1 MRFEW
6 ERVLA
11 KRVAAFR
18 ACTRTDFSQLPC
30 PPGTIHFTGGAPPLE
45 CLPVEPISDA
55 LVRAWHAEPT
65 ALWYD
70 ETDGYEGLCS
80 AIAERMRQR
89 GATVDPA
96 HVLITQGAQQ
106 AIDLVARL
114 LLEPGDRVVVEGP
127 TYFGALQV
135 FEPYDVAIEAVP
147 LDEEGVQLELLEEAF
162 RREPRPKL
170 FYTVPTFQ
178 NPAGVTLS
186 AERRRA
192 VVDLARQYGVPIVED
207 DPYGELWYESPP
219 PPPLRAYWDE
229 VLFIGTFSK
238 TLAPGLRVG
247 WLIAPPRLMKPL
259 IDAKEAA
266 DIQSD
271 RLLQRA
277 LAAVVTS
284 PWYEEHLRAARAR
297 YAERCQ
303 LLVDVLTQELG
314 ELAHW
319 SLPGGGFFLW
329 VTLVGEVDT
338 AALLP
343 RCAEAGVTYVPGA
356 EFYPEHR
363 PSPSLRLGFTTLA
376 RDDLVSGA
384 ERLGRV
390 LRRLLAEARSR

>member
-1 MRFEW
+1 MRLDW
-6 ERVLA
+6 DRVLA
-11 KRVAAFR
+11 RRVAAFR

-45 CLPVEPISDA
+45 CLPVEPISRA
-55 LVRAWHAEPT
+55 LVRAWNEEPT
-65 ALWYD
+65 GLWYA
-70 ETDGYEGLCS
+70 ETEGYEGLRI
-80 AIAERMRQR
+80 AIAERLGQR
-89 GATVDPA
+89 GA
-96 HVLITQGAQQ
+96 HVHPDQILITQGAQQ

-114 LLEPGDRVVVEGP
+114 LLESGDRVIVEGP

-135 FEPYDVAIEAVP
+135 FEPYAVQIEAVP
-147 LDEEGVQLELLEEAF
+147 LDGDGVVVEQLEAAF

-178 NPAGVTLS
+178 NPAGVTMS

-192 VVDLARQYGVPIVED
+192 VVELAARYGVPVVED
-207 DPYGELWYESPP
+207 DPYGELWYDVPP

-229 VLFIGTFSK
+229 VLFLGTFSK

-247 WLIAPPRLMKPL
+247 WLVAPPRLMKPL

-277 LAAVVTS
+277 LAACISS
-284 PWYEEHLRAARAR
+284 PWYEEHLRATRAV
-297 YAERCQ
+297 YAERCR
-303 LLVDVLTQELG
+303 LLVEALTDELG
-314 ELAHW
+314 EFAQW
-319 SLPGGGFFLW
+319 SAPRGGFFLW
-329 VTLVGEVDT
+329 VTLAGGVDT

-343 RCAEAGVTYVPGA
+343 ACAEAGVTYVPGA

-363 PSPSLRLGFTTLA
+363 PSSSFRLGFTTLT
-376 RDDLVSGA
+376 REELVEGA
-384 ERLGRV
+384 QRLGRV
-390 LRRLLAEARSR
+390 LRALLAGVISR

>member
-1 MRFEW
+1 M
-6 ERVLA
+6 
-11 KRVAAFR
+11 
-18 ACTRTDFSQLPC
+18 Q
-30 PPGTIHFTGGAPPLE
+30 
-45 CLPVEPISDA
+45 
-55 LVRAWHAEPT
+55 AWHTEPT

-70 ETDGYEGLCS
+70 ETDGYAGLRS
-80 AIAERMRQR
+80 AIADRMRQR
-89 GATVDPA
+89 GATVDPDQ
-96 HVLITQGAQQ
+96 VLITQGAQQ

-114 LLEPGDRVVVEGP
+114 LLEPGDRVIVEGP

-135 FEPYDVAIEAVP
+135 FEPYAVDIEAVP
-147 LDEEGVQLELLEEAF
+147 LDGNGVVLDRLEDAF

-178 NPAGVTLS
+178 NPAGVTMS

-192 VVDLARQYGVPIVED
+192 VVELAARYGVPIVED
-207 DPYGELWYESPP
+207 DPYGELWYETPP
-219 PPPLRAYWDE
+219 PPLLRAYWDE
-229 VLFIGTFSK
+229 VLFLGTFSK

-247 WLIAPPRLMKPL
+247 WLVAPSRLRKPL
-259 IDAKEAA
+259 VDAKEAA

-277 LAAVVTS
+277 LAAVITS
-284 PWYEEHLRAARAR
+284 PWYEEHLRAARAV
-297 YAERCQ
+297 YAERCR
-303 LLVDVLTQELG
+303 LLAEALAHELG

-329 VTLVGEVDT
+329 VTLAGSVDT

-363 PSPSLRLGFTTLA
+363 PSPSLRLGFTTLT
-376 RDDLVSGA
+376 RKQLLRGA
-384 ERLGRV
+384 ERLGGV
-390 LRRLLAEARSR
+390 LRSLLAEARLR